1 VSDEIQRGLLAIEW
15 EPKDAADNNPQPVVV
30 FGNLV
35 AARSSSLFVIVAT
48 AFLSFPLLC
57 LCSFA
62 SIILPNCQT
71 FTTEINHTNE

>member
-15 EPKDAADNNPQPVVV
+15 EPKDAADNNPQPAV
-30 FGNLV
+30 FGNLD

-71 FTTEINHTNE
+71 FTTEINHTDE